1 MEELAAAVAMA
12 AQAVRT
18 FTRRKKKINNKEKV
32 NSTKYTSHI
41 QCGVYFSLCQIIIS
55 YIIVVSKIIS
65 C

>member
-32 NSTKYTSHI
+32 NSTKIHI
-41 QCGVYFSLCQIIIS
+41 TYSMWGVFSLCQIIIS